1 MMQET
6 GPLEDSFQEL
16 SEQMKL
22 TWVFM
27 DKPRPFS
34 FVTQYSERMN
44 LFEERDMDRILS
56 SMYLFDKFDKE
67 GT

>member
-1 MMQET
+1 
-6 GPLEDSFQEL
+6 
-16 SEQMKL
+16 
-22 TWVFM
+22 M